1 MIIVSTWRLQNLH
14 LGLQSFD
21 MRFPTALHLNLSA
34 LPVEANAKYLKP
46 MGG

>member
-1 MIIVSTWRLQNLH
+1 MV
-14 LGLQSFD
+14 SFD

-46 MGG
+46 AG